1 MPNLKKSKDLTVKG
15 PVKILIETI
24 VVTIV
29 FLSIY
34 TSTMY
39 FIEKRHYEELIVM
52 HNHAQTESIRGILD
66 QYEKA
71 EKTVVK
77 AFTDDLNAD
86 VCLKALALSADTV
99 NGQYS
104 GPRLWEDAMVVRL
117 TSGGPDLPP
126 DAAGMFPDLTSD
138 AVQKEYMQTRL
149 MKENGQDEP
158 MEVLLTSSRIANDW
172 YYVSWTPVSELND
185 YVKSYVDIRKLLD
198 ESTSYYQG
206 EILLASADED
216 PAGTEKGTILY
227 GTAGVRAYGTL
238 SELGITD
245 EDLGRE
251 YFKLNTDGDNS
262 YICTPMALESGQVL
276 VCGVSVNKEKTA
288 FIGDIL
294 TQVLF
299 AAALFAV
306 LIVWCFSVL
315 QLMNSEKLNKELH
328 LKYSPKAVKR
338 KTMHLCRLSVLLVF
352 IVAFLTVV
360 MQYTYQEDKAGN
372 AVLSILEKQLEE
384 DIQTVSDTDNNSSG
398 RYEAFGRDISRLLT
412 VHPDYLAK
420 DRLSELA
427 RIIKADYLI
436 VFDEN
441 GNEIGCSEDYTGF
454 SLGTAANDP
463 SADFRRLLKGVS
475 AITHEAE
482 KDFITGKDCRTV
494 GVRYDLP
501 DKQNQYGAIL
511 ISLPALSS
519 KAGTDEAGIKERV
532 YTAIS
537 SEDEMILEIDPV
549 TQIIVSGS
557 REEYIG
563 DSAAGL
569 GIKKE
574 SLLDRHLN
582 FFRIDRKWYFGISR
596 MIGGNLYYYLADNTF
611 MLMVG
616 TLFALL
622 TSAIFMIGYW
632 LTAGYALHSFTKENY
647 EKIALLVSEL
657 PVTPN
662 DIPELNSASFSTY
675 VQKWD
680 RMLPE
685 QRTGWVLQIATGMF
699 MAALLFIAVSNTPL
713 SDHSVLSFVIE
724 GNWTKG
730 VNIFG
735 IVAVIMV
742 WSIEYLVYI
751 AVKVLFLLFYGILDA
766 KGETVARLFRSLIN
780 YMLAAA
786 AFCLTLNYLG
796 VDTSTILASL
806 GLLSLAVS
814 LGAKDFVADILS
826 GISIVFERQFAVGDY
841 VEISGFR
848 GKVLELGIRSTKL
861 LGTANDIKTI
871 NNSNINGVLNLSKRT
886 SFCSVT
892 FAVGAARSLEE
903 LKAMLARELPAYKEK
918 IPGIISGPAYDG
930 IESVAE
936 GKMTIRI
943 IAEAREE
950 DLPSVKEGLNQA
962 LQSLYERKLLHS
974 EKKITN
980 VLVEYS
986 DK

>member
-1 MPNLKKSKDLTVKG
+1 MPNLKKSKDQAMKD

-24 VVTIV
+24 VFAIV
-29 FLSIY
+29 FLAIY

-39 FIEKRHYEELIVM
+39 FIEKRHYEDLIVM
-52 HNHAQTESIRGILD
+52 HNHAQAESLRGILD

-71 EKTVVK
+71 ETAVGK

-86 VCLKALALSADTV
+86 VHLKALALSANVV

-104 GPRLWEDAMVVRL
+104 GTRLWKNAMAVRI
-117 TSGGPDLPP
+117 TNSGLDIPP
-126 DAAGMFPDLTSD
+126 DAAGMFPGLTSD
-138 AVQKEYMQTRL
+138 VVRMEYLQTRFK
-149 MKENGQDEP
+149 KESGE
-158 MEVLLTSSRIANDW
+158 EVLLTSGRIADDW
-172 YYVSWTPVSELND
+172 YYVSWVPVSELNN
-185 YVKSYVDIRKLLD
+185 YVKSYVDIRNLL
-198 ESTSYYQG
+198 EEMTAYYQG
-206 EILLASADED
+206 EILLVSSDEG
-216 PAGTEKGTILY
+216 PVNREKGTILY
-227 GTAGVRAYGTL
+227 GTSGVKAYGTI
-238 SELGITD
+238 SELGISE
-245 EDLGRE
+245 EDLGEE
-251 YFKLNTDGDNS
+251 YFKLNTGDDNS
-262 YICTPMALESGQVL
+262 YICTPMAMESGQIL
-276 VCGVSVNKEKTA
+276 ICGVSVNKEKTA
-288 FIGDIL
+288 FMGDIL

-299 AAALFAV
+299 ATALFAV
-306 LIVWCFSVL
+306 LIVWCYSVL
-315 QLMNSEKLNKELH
+315 QLMNSEKLNRELH

-352 IVAFLTVV
+352 VVAFLTVV

-384 DIQTVSDTDNNSSG
+384 DIRSASDTDKCHSG
-398 RYEAFGRDISRLLT
+398 KYEAFGRDISQLLT

-420 DRLSELA
+420 DRLSELS

-463 SADFRRLLKGVS
+463 SADFRRLLKGVPS
-475 AITHEAE
+475 VTHETE

-511 ISLPALSS
+511 ISLPALSA
-519 KAGTDEAGIKERV
+519 KAGTDKADVKERV

-549 TQIIVSGS
+549 TQMVVSGS
-557 REEYIG
+557 REEYVG

-574 SLLDRHLN
+574 SLLDRQLN

-596 MIGGNLYYYLADNTF
+596 LIEGNIYYYLSNNTF
-611 MLMVG
+611 MLVVG

-622 TSAIFMIGYW
+622 TSVIFLIGYW
-632 LTAGYALHSFTKENY
+632 LTAGFALRTFTKEAHD
-647 EKIALLVSEL
+647 KLAQVVSEL
-657 PVTPN
+657 PITPN
-662 DIPELNSASFSTY
+662 DFPELNTTFNTY
-675 VQKWD
+675 VQRWN

-685 QRTGWVLQIATGMF
+685 QRSGWVMQVATGLF

-713 SDHSVLSFVIE
+713 SNHSLLSFVIE

-730 VNIFG
+730 INVFG
-735 IVAVIMV
+735 IVAVIMA
-742 WSIEYLVYI
+742 WSIEYLAYI
-751 AVKVLFLLFYGILDA
+751 VVRILFLFLYGVLDA

-786 AFCLTLNYLG
+786 AFCLSLNYLG
-796 VDTSTILASL
+796 VDTSAILASL

-814 LGAKDFVADILS
+814 LGAKDIVADILS
-826 GISIVFERQFAVGDY
+826 GISIVFERQFAVGDF
-841 VEISGFR
+841 VEIGGFR
-848 GKVLELGIRSTKL
+848 GRVLELGIRSTKL
-861 LGTANDIKTI
+861 LGAANDIKTI
-871 NNSNINGVLNLSKRT
+871 NNSNISGVLNLSKRT

-903 LKAMLARELPAYKEK
+903 LKEMLARELPAYKEK

-950 DLPSVKEGLNQA
+950 DLPAVKEGLNQI